1 MKTQFTRRYVVVS
14 ILLAAAI
21 AFSGSLAGLA
31 RATPQDPASM
41 AALGD
46 SITTA
51 YNTGSSSFRDA
62 PGNSW
67 STGASL
73 STSLYRRFL
82 ARPGSTINGQNFNY
96 AVTGAKMSSLLTQ
109 ANRVGN
115 AELVTVLMGAND
127 VCTSSE
133 SSMTTVAVFETQFR
147 AAMQV
152 LAGPSAPSNRVVYV
166 VSIPRVKTLF
176 EVLRYNGSARFT
188 WWLFGICQS
197 MLRNPLSNSSTDSQR
212 RDRVDARN
220 VAFNNTLRTVCA
232 EYGSRCLFDN
242 NVAYNYP
249 FAASDISTRDYFH
262 PSLTGQATL
271 AREAWN
277 EYRRQVGP

>member
-1 MKTQFTRRYVVVS
+1 MKTQSTRWQVIVS
-14 ILLAAAI
+14 TVLALAV
-21 AFSGSLAGLA
+21 AFAGSLAGPA
-31 RATPQDPASM
+31 RATPQDPGSM

-51 YNTGSSSFRDA
+51 FNTGSSFRDA

-67 STGASL
+67 STGSAL

-96 AVTGAKMSSLLTQ
+96 AVTGAKMSNLLTQ
-109 ANRVGN
+109 ANRVGSI
-115 AELVTVLMGAND
+115 ELVTVLMGAND

-133 SSMTTVAVFETQFR
+133 STMTSEAVFETQFR

-152 LAGPSAPSNRVVYV
+152 LAGPSAPANRVVYV
-166 VSIPRVKTLF
+166 LSIPRVKGLW
-176 EVLRYNGSARFT
+176 EVLRFNGSARFA

-197 MLRNPLSNSSTDSQR
+197 MLRNPLSTSSSDTQR

-220 VAFNNTLRTVCA
+220 VAFNTILSTVCA
-232 EYGSRCLFDN
+232 EYGSRCRFDN
-242 NVAYNYP
+242 NVVYNYA
-249 FAASDISTRDYFH
+249 FTASDISTRDYFH